1 MSRAYRISVKE
12 SVNRVIRA
20 EDKVSTD
27 LEIIEVLPPEDMG
40 RLLAEE
46 LGKRGFTQEGE
57 VMVRRENGVTV
68 SVDPKTGTVTVQA
81 EASEQVTEET
91 EKTGHGYDDVGP
103 GADKI
108 RESLTQEA
116 KKDLEKKVAERNA
129 ALQNKVTDRLEQQ
142 LGDIRSELDQAVN
155 KVTAEAL
162 KRKAASM
169 GQIKEVTEDEQTGNL
184 TIVVEV

>member
-1 MSRAYRISVKE
+1 MSRAYRVSVKE

-40 RLLAEE
+40 RLLADE
-46 LGKRGFTQEGE
+46 LAKRGFEREGE

-68 SVDPKTGTVTVQA
+68 TVDPKTGTVTVSA
-81 EASEQVTEET
+81 EATEQVTEET

-103 GADKI
+103 GQEKI
-108 RESLTQEA
+108 RENLRNEA
-116 KKDLEKKVAERNA
+116 QKELEKKVQERNA
-129 ALQNKVTDRLEQQ
+129 SLQNQVTDRLEKE
-142 LGDIRSELDQAVN
+142 LGEIRGELDQAVN

-169 GQIKEVTEDEQTGNL
+169 GQIKEITEDEQTGNL

>member
-12 SVNRVIRA
+12 SVNRVIKA

-46 LGKRGFTQEGE
+46 LAKRGFTAEGE

-68 SVDPKTGTVTVQA
+68 SVDPKTGTVTVSA
-81 EASEQVTEET
+81 EAAESVTEET
-91 EKTGHGYDDVGP
+91 EKSGHGYDDVGP
-103 GADKI
+103 SADKI
-108 RESLTQEA
+108 RENLTNEA
-116 KKDLEKKVAERNA
+116 KKDLEKKVSERNA
-129 ALQNKVTDRLEQQ
+129 ALQNKVTDRLEQE

-155 KVTAEAL
+155 RVTAEAL
-162 KRKAASM
+162 KQKARSM
-169 GQIKEVTEDEQTGNL
+169 GQIKEMSEDEQTGNL